1 MENKVFKENEFC
13 EGENMAKEIPCPIGW
28 HFESYDLKKK
38 RYLKDLEFI
47 KNNMAVTHIAVSP
60 RNGVQP
66 YNIQQCHGVMS
77 ELVEHAH
84 KLGLKVILQF
94 SAVNGFL
101 NVAVRTNNHPAID
114 QVQVFPVSDPKKAAA
129 ITNDIE
135 IVTDENGF
143 AEFTHIATGA
153 RKKIMPIY
161 SEILKAYSFEKTGEG
176 FYNPDTLTDVTDKV
190 LITNSRTN
198 ELTCEIDLGKEN
210 KNKNVFVLVAQYYNS
225 PSIAEFWD
233 TLHDIITAYS
243 DIPLDGILLDEFG
256 YISLDLDMESPFRGR
271 LYSRGMKRYYEEKL
285 NIDLDSLLFDMRYA
299 PCGNEEVRIKAINTY
314 FETLRVF
321 PLEIEKKAYAYAK
334 ELFGK
339 DAYIAC
345 HNTFHN
351 YLDFDEIWHT
361 ACNWWDIPRDFGH
374 TDENIGFPVRWGI
387 MLACK
392 HPIMLD
398 MYYSKESEKHYK
410 HIIEGA
416 PLNCRE
422 FHHAF
427 NDFFW
432 GSSFTEPEFL
442 KNIRYLDE
450 TVATLN
456 DFQTVYPKMDLLVI
470 YGAAAQNNWYPD
482 YEARNFWDING
493 TLYIQDKCDEIWN
506 AGYRCALVPDYAIE
520 DGRITRKGDKIYFNG
535 YEFTHCL
542 FLYPKYA
549 KKETYEFL
557 NEADKNGVKIAVS
570 GKAGVDFYG
579 NKVELTA
586 PHFEEFSLE
595 ILEKISCNK
604 SAIDKGC
611 VYTDGS
617 FSLVSDSL
625 LTHIPTD
632 FDFEINGKK
641 ISGKHTG
648 LLAFRE
654 GKSAFATSGSE
665 LFVDGEKIDLA
676 YIK

>member
-1 MENKVFKENEFC
+1 MENKVFKKNFY
-13 EGENMAKEIPCPIGW
+13 EGENMTKEIPNSLLWI
-28 HFESYDLKKK
+28 FESYDLKNK

-47 KNNMAVTHIAVSP
+47 KNNTAVNRIGISV
-60 RNGVQP
+60 RNGVQL
-66 YNIQQCHGVMS
+66 YNIQQCHEVMS

-84 KLGLKVILQF
+84 KLGIKVDLQF
-94 SAVNGFL
+94 NNADGWYNTPVLPDNAAVL
-101 NVAVRTNNHPAID
+101 D
-114 QVQVFPVSDPKKAAA
+114 QVQLFPIPDPKKAAA
-129 ITNDIE
+129 LVNDIE
-135 IVTDENGF
+135 LTTDENGF
-143 AEFTHIATGA
+143 AEFTHTAKWA
-153 RKKIMPIY
+153 RPKIMPIY

-176 FYNPDTLTDVTDKV
+176 FYDADTLTEITDKV
-190 LITNSRTN
+190 LITNSRPN

-210 KNKNVFVLVAQYYNS
+210 KNKNIFVLVAQYYNYS
-225 PSIAEFWD
+225 SMAEAWD
-233 TLHDIITAYS
+233 TFHDIISAYA
-243 DIPLDGILLDEFG
+243 DIPLDGIIFDEFG
-256 YISLDLDMESPFRGR
+256 YMLLDLRYISKFRGR
-271 LYSRGMKRYYEEKL
+271 MYSKGMKRYYEDKL
-285 NIDLDSLLFDMRYA
+285 NIDLDKLLFDMRYA
-299 PCGNEEVRIKAINTY
+299 PKGNEEVRIKAINIY

-351 YLDFDEIWHT
+351 NLASDEIWRT
-361 ACNWWDIPRDFGH
+361 GCNWWDIPRDFGH
-374 TDENIGFPVRWGI
+374 TDEDICFAVRWGV

-392 HPIMLD
+392 NPIMFD
-398 MYYSKESEKHYK
+398 MFYSKDSKKHYK

-416 PLNCRE
+416 PFNCRE

-427 NDFFW
+427 NDFCW
-432 GSSFTEPEFL
+432 GQSFTDTEFL

-456 DFQTVYPKMDLLVI
+456 DFQTVYPKMDLLII

-482 YEARNFWDING
+482 YEARNFWDIDG
-493 TLYIQDKCDEIWN
+493 TLKIQNKCEEMWN

-549 KKETYEFL
+549 KKETYEFI
-557 NEADKNGVKIAVS
+557 NTADKNGVKIAVA
-570 GKAGVDFYG
+570 GKGGVDFYG

-586 PHFEEFSLE
+586 PSFDDFNLE

-604 SAIDKGC
+604 SAIDGGC

-632 FDFEINGKK
+632 FDFELNGKR
-641 ISGKHTG
+641 ICGKHTG

-665 LFVDGEKIDLA
+665 LFVDEEKIDLA